1 MTNEISIEEE
11 LQQIIGWLGIWVQ
24 LEKWHFN
31 IFSSVSSFWMSQT
44 RLDFLSLLGQ
54 TTHRWA
60 ESAAQPGRSLS
71 CSAPRIWRCLLGQ
84 VEAAKPADELP
95 LFCFFLPEPCV
106 SQLECLWQRPHSREG
121 NVSLGFFLLLTGI
134 CCFLDSSPELLGC
147 FHAVA
152 IMTPVCGSPEPRSQG
167 VQPKQPALNLKTLH
181 VSLYLK
187 HLYTVST

>member
-1 MTNEISIEEE
+1 MTNEISTEEE

-71 CSAPRIWRCLLGQ
+71 CSVLRIWRCLLGQ

-95 LFCFFLPEPCV
+95 LFCFFLPEWKELFYLWGFMFHYFIGIDFLATEPSLFQTHEICPHCTLP
-106 SQLECLWQRPHSREG
+106 LEFISYPHSQ
-121 NVSLGFFLLLTGI
+121 
-134 CCFLDSSPELLGC
+134 
-147 FHAVA
+147 A
-152 IMTPVCGSPEPRSQG
+152 
-167 VQPKQPALNLKTLH
+167 
-181 VSLYLK
+181 
-187 HLYTVST
+187 